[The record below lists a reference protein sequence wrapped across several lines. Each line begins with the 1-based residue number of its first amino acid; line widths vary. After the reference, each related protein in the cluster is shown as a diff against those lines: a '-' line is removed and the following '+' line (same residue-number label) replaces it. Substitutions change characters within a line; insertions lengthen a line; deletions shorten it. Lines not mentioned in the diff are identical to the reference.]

1 MRRPLFLLLLSLAA
15 CAEPPTAEAPAVALP
30 RGAVVTYT
38 PQLLATPTDR
48 PAGVAYAVNSGDIA
62 VGWVE
67 GPAAGRQA
75 VYWTATGQLGVL
87 PVPILR
93 GWRYVTEAHAIN
105 GTNAVAGRLTAT
117 GPGPI
122 GTSTSAAYWPSL
134 TSTPITFGLSG
145 YAAEAFDVNGTGTVV
160 GQTMTATGSSGF
172 VWSSARGFQLLPLP
186 PGDTQAAALAVN
198 DQGRI
203 VGWGIGLFGCRT
215 ALQWMP
221 VRGGT
226 YSVAEL
232 TLAGA
237 CSSVAR
243 DINGSGVIVGYSAG
257 GGLATAVR
265 FGGGLVTGL
274 GQVTV
279 SDAFGV
285 NAVGRVVGVRSYP
298 ADSAFTIPPVG
309 AGNAIQPLTGS
320 PRQSMALGVSD
331 CGTIVGADYLGTAW
345 WPSPSLYS
353 SPRPVRWN
361 GGHPDC
367 V

>member
-1 MRRPLFLLLLSLAA
+1 MRRPPLLLLLTLAA
-15 CAEPPTAEAPAVALP
+15 CAEPPTAEAPAAALP

-38 PQLLATPTDR
+38 PQFLPTPTDR
-48 PAGVAYAVNSGDIA
+48 PTGVAYAVNSGDIA

-67 GPAAGRQA
+67 GPAAARQA

-105 GTNAVAGRLTAT
+105 GANAVAGRLTAT
-117 GPGPI
+117 GPGPF
-122 GTSTSAAYWPSL
+122 GTATSAAYWPSL
-134 TSTPITFGLSG
+134 TSAPITFGLSG
-145 YAAEAFDVNGTGTVV
+145 YSAEAFDVNSNGMVV
-160 GQTMTATGSSGF
+160 GQTQTATGSSGF
-172 VWSSARGFQLLPLP
+172 VWSSTRGFQLLPLP

-215 ALQWMP
+215 ALQWTP
-221 VRGGT
+221 IHGGS
-226 YSVAEL
+226 YGVAEL
-232 TLAGA
+232 TLPGA

-243 DINGSGVIVGYSAG
+243 DINGSGIIVGYSAG
-257 GGLATAVR
+257 GGPATAVR
-265 FGGGLVTGL
+265 FGGGLVTSL
-274 GQVTV
+274 VQPTL
-279 SDAFGV
+279 SDAFAV
-285 NAVGRVVGVRSYP
+285 NALGRVVGVRSYP
-298 ADSAFTIPPVG
+298 ADSAFTIPPLGPGV
-309 AGNAIQPLTGS
+309 ALQPPSYS

-331 CGTIVGADYLGTAW
+331 CGTIVGADYLGTSW
-345 WPSPSLYS
+345 WPSPSLFS